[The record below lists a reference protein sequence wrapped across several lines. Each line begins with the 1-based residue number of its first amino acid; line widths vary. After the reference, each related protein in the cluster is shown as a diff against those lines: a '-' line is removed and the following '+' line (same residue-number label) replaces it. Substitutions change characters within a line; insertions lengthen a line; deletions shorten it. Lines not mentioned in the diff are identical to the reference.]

1 MATKSRKPAMA
12 WSQSGEIPSTF
23 SAELMVLSKSAPTAA
38 PTALPLPPKIA
49 TPPTTTAEITVSS

>member
-1 MATKSRKPAMA
+1 MA
-12 WSQSGEIPSTF
+12 WSQKGEMPSTYR
-23 SAELMVLSKSAPTAA
+23 AELMVASSSAPSAA